1 MTSGVGELET
11 AALAINR
18 ESLEAARGAI
28 AEGCKECLR
37 WTEIFRDRLETVKDE
52 DIHKFA
58 RAFALIML
66 GFLPTK
72 PATCPFCIQYG
83 TDRGCLGC
91 GYAGTHG
98 RCDIKKSAFS
108 IFIEAF
114 HELGRVIY
122 QDTGVTCFDHAA
134 ARGTLYESIDSSAK
148 DARGLLEELP
158 EASTF
163 RLMRLKAS
171 YLERMVGH
179 IPLSLL
185 SEDVTEMCSK
195 VKESLRNYW

>member
-1 MTSGVGELET
+1 MTRGAGELEA
-11 AALAINR
+11 AALEINA

-28 AEGCKECLR
+28 AEGCEECLR
-37 WTEIFRDRLETVKDE
+37 WTEIFIDRLEALDDE

-58 RAFALIML
+58 RAFSLIML
-66 GFLPTK
+66 GFLPTR

-83 TDRGCLGC
+83 KDSGCRGC
-91 GYAGTHG
+91 GYARTHG
-98 RCDIKKSAFS
+98 RCDTEDSAFS

-122 QDTGVTCFDHAA
+122 QDIVVACFDHSA
-134 ARGTLYESIDSSAK
+134 ARGMMRKSIEAAAK

-163 RLMRLKAS
+163 SLMWLKAS

-185 SEDVTEMCSK
+185 SEDAGEMCSK
-195 VKESLRNYW
+195 LKESLRDYW